1 MKNNKVLAVAL
12 SAGLVFSGAYLANS
26 NINVAYASESQPT
39 IEELKAQI
47 TQLKNEKNEID
58 RKKAQSKNAINW
70 REDNRKVSELPEEK
84 LKKYEIWDQKDRKV
98 IEECDAQMLELDKKI
113 AAIQEQIKALEN
125 SPTPGEENPGN
136 GSTEA
141 DKAKEFEDYKKK
153 YSDKIDGLSDLTEA
167 EKAAAKEEIANATS
181 EAEVNKA
188 YNKAYSANQ
197 DAEYDREKKEREE
210 NFAKDKENA
219 KKEIDDYGDKLTE
232 KEKES
237 FKEQIDKAPTKGAIT
252 GILEEA
258 KKASENPQEPENPQ
272 DPETPTIDEDYKDM
286 FLENLLSLSK
296 LTDEEKEAFKERIEK
311 AKTNGEIYDIYN
323 QAIDLNNSRDKKPE
337 DSSVN
342 KDYKDMFLNNLL
354 TLSKLSYAEKES
366 FKERMDKAK
375 TNAEIYDIY
384 NEAVALNTSRKQKPT
399 KENESENPINPA
411 KPPHSKDES
420 EDSSSDLIYVAK
432 GYKYVSEGFYHR
444 LDLEDSYYKLKLALN
459 ENEIYAQAIRILLK
473 YTPNTV
479 KDVRGQLES
488 LLKESV
494 DLQEQAKLVLK
505 EYESIL
511 GY

>member
-84 LKKYEIWDQKDRKV
+84 LKQYEIWDQKDRKV

-210 NFAKDKENA
+210 NFAKDKGNA

-272 DPETPTIDEDYKDM
+272 DPETTTIDEDYKDM

-296 LTDEEKEAFKERIEK
+296 LTDE
-311 AKTNGEIYDIYN
+311 
-323 QAIDLNNSRDKKPE
+323 
-337 DSSVN
+337 
-342 KDYKDMFLNNLL
+342 
-354 TLSKLSYAEKES
+354 EKES

-384 NEAVALNTSRKQKPT
+384 NEAVALNTSRKQKPS
-399 KENESENPINPA
+399 KENESENTINPA
-411 KPPHSKDES
+411 KPPHSKDEL